1 MLLALLCTA
10 AMVVMAGEAMLVAAF
25 PVIEAEFGVS
35 SVFTA
40 WILPAMMIVGAM
52 TIPAIGVLGDRY
64 GKKRLLLICL
74 SIYTAGVIFGGFASD
89 MLSLLCCRALQGAGL
104 AVGPIACA
112 LIAEQVPERLVPS
125 AIGLVAATDGAGT
138 FAGVLTGSYVVE
150 HYGWQTCYHGM
161 VPVAVLLVLAAAII
175 VRPSPRREGC
185 GRVDL
190 AGTALFSL
198 AILCGMIAIS
208 LWNPSGLPGPTV
220 TALFVFALGA
230 LVLFLHREGHA
241 EDPVFN
247 AGFFLKS
254 PVRTVCINDM
264 VVMLLFF
271 LLLQSMPYIIESPA
285 GLGLTAFSVGL
296 IMVPGTVA
304 DMISG
309 AVAGRIVQKKGFQ
322 FAFIIGAVEIAVG
335 CGFLILFP
343 LSVPVL
349 ALVWTA
355 VSSGMS
361 ILLTVDNIV
370 VVAAAPPAKL
380 TTASALI
387 HTLQN
392 VGGTLGPL
400 ITGIALAGQ
409 GGAPAGTAFATIFA
423 IGGAIAVLV
432 LVQAGL
438 VQGTTVGSPGP
449 ENSPRENPALFSCSE
464 RD

>member
-10 AMVVMAGEAMLVAAF
+10 AMVVMAGEAMLIAAF
-25 PVIEAEFGVS
+25 PVIESEFGVS

-52 TIPAIGVLGDRY
+52 TIPAVGVLGDRY
-64 GKKRLLLICL
+64 GKKRLLIICL
-74 SIYTAGVIFGGFASD
+74 SIYAAGAICGGFAQD

-138 FAGVLTGSYVVE
+138 FAGVLAGAYIVE
-150 HYGWQTCYHGM
+150 QYSWQTCYHWM
-161 VPVAVLLVLAAAII
+161 APVAVLLVLAAAII
-175 VRPSPRREGC
+175 VRPSPVRG
-185 GRVDL
+185 GRGVDL

-198 AILCGMIAIS
+198 AILGGMIALS
-208 LWNPSGLPGPTV
+208 LWDPSGLPGPSV
-220 TALFVFALGA
+220 AALFALALGA
-230 LVLFLHREGHA
+230 LVLFLHREGQA
-241 EDPVFN
+241 DDPVFN

-322 FAFIIGAVEIAVG
+322 FAFIIGALEIAVG
-335 CGFLILFP
+335 CGLLIVFP

-349 ALVWTA
+349 VLVWIA
-355 VSSGMS
+355 ISAGMS
-361 ILLTVDNIV
+361 VLLTVDNIV
-370 VVAAAPPAKL
+370 VVAAAPPDKL

-387 HTLQN
+387 HTLQS

-400 ITGIALAGQ
+400 ITGIALAGHS
-409 GGAPAGTAFATIFA
+409 GAPAGTAFTTIFA

-438 VQGTTVGSPGP
+438 VQGTAVESPGT
-449 ENSPRENPALFSCSE
+449 ERSTREKPALFSCSG

>member
-10 AMVVMAGEAMLVAAF
+10 AMVVMAGEAVLIAAF

-64 GKKRLLLICL
+64 GKKRLLIICL
-74 SIYTAGVIFGGFASD
+74 SIYAIGVICGGFAQD

-138 FAGVLTGSYVVE
+138 FAGVLAGAYIVE
-150 HYGWQTCYHGM
+150 QYSWQTCYHGM

-175 VRPSPRREGC
+175 VRPSPVRG
-185 GRVDL
+185 GRGVDL

-198 AILCGMIAIS
+198 AILGGMIALS
-208 LWNPSGLPGPTV
+208 LWDPSGLPGPMV
-220 TALFVFALGA
+220 AALFALALGA
-230 LVLFLHREGHA
+230 LILFLHREGQA
-241 EDPVFN
+241 DDPVFN

-309 AVAGRIVQKKGFQ
+309 AFAGKIVQKKGFQ
-322 FAFIIGAVEIAVG
+322 FAFAIGALEIAIG
-335 CGFLILFP
+335 CGALIVFP

-349 ALVWTA
+349 VLVWIA
-355 VSSGMS
+355 IYAGMS
-361 ILLTVDNIV
+361 VLLTVDNIV
-370 VVAAAPPAKL
+370 VVAAAPRDKL

-387 HTLQN
+387 HTLQS

-400 ITGIALAGQ
+400 ITGIALASHS
-409 GGAPAGTAFATIFA
+409 GAPAGTAFATIFA
-423 IGGAIAVLV
+423 ISGVIAVLV
-432 LVQAGL
+432 LVQAAI
-438 VQGTTVGSPGP
+438 VQGTVVESRGTERSI
-449 ENSPRENPALFSCSE
+449 REKPALFSCSG